1 MNRKL
6 KKLIIVGASRSYGNL
21 SRLFIRLFSGIMFM
35 QFGLQQIANYDFM
48 LAHFPSVLGMSSEA
62 SLITMIVIEMLFS
75 AFLIFGFFTRFAVI
89 PPIISMIMA
98 EYYILANHMPVAM
111 QLTDSSYAIMMSLQP
126 GYLPLMFIGMFL
138 FILLAGPGRISV
150 DYLLSLYITNKENL
164 NELRNL

>member
-6 KKLIIVGASRSYGNL
+6 RKLIIVGASRSYGNL

-98 EYYILANHMPVAM
+98 EYYILANHMPAAM

-150 DYLLSLYITNKENL
+150 DYLLSLYFTNKSNL
-164 NELRNL
+164 DELKGV

>member
-75 AFLIFGFFTRFAVI
+75 AYLIIGILTRYAVI

-98 EYYILANHMPVAM
+98 EYYILANHMPAAM

>member
-1 MNRKL
+1 MNRKVR
-6 KKLIIVGASRSYGNL
+6 KLIIVGASRSYGNL

-98 EYYILANHMPVAM
+98 EYYILANHMPAAM
-111 QLTDSSYAIMMSLQP
+111 QLTVSSYAIVMSLQP

>member
-6 KKLIIVGASRSYGNL
+6 RKLIIVGASRSYGNL

-98 EYYILANHMPVAM
+98 EYYILANHMPAAM

-126 GYLPLMFIGMFL
+126 G
-138 FILLAGPGRISV
+138 
-150 DYLLSLYITNKENL
+150 
-164 NELRNL
+164 